1 MCKISDRI
9 KEALIIRNMRQADL
23 VAKTDI
29 GKSSIS
35 TYISGEYEPKQRNI
49 YKIAKALDVSES
61 WLLGNDV
68 PMERQPERYTLPPD
82 IKLPSNLK
90 PIKQIHRVPI
100 LGRIACGNPILA
112 EENYEGYTYLPA
124 DVRADFALKCKGD
137 SMIEANIFDGD
148 MVFIRIQP
156 TVENGE
162 IAAVLIDDEAT
173 LKRINFD
180 GTTLVLYPANSTL
193 SPTYYTGEELEN
205 VRIIGK
211 MQALLRMCSQ

>member
-1 MCKISDRI
+1 MNANETLRHRI
-9 KEALIIRNMRQADL
+9 KEERL
-23 VAKTDI
+23 K
-29 GKSSIS
+29 
-35 TYISGEYEPKQRNI
+35 RNI
-49 YKIAKALDVSES
+49 TLKEVAEYIGVKEATAQRYES
-61 WLLGNDV
+61 G
-68 PMERQPERYTLPPD
+68 D
-82 IKLPSNLK
+82 IKTVPYENVVLIAEILKTTPNYLMGWQKDDNEDFPLPSNLK

-112 EENYEGYTYLPA
+112 EENYEGYTYLPD

-205 VRIIGK
+205 VRIVGK
-211 MQALLRMCSQ
+211 MQALLRMCSK